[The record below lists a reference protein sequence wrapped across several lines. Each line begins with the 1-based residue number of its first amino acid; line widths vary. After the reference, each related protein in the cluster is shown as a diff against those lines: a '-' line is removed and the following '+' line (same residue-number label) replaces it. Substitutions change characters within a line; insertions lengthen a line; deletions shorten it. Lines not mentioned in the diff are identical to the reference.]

1 MEVREFLSLFLLTR
15 FVMPLPS
22 RFSVLRLLANFRT
35 AASCSMHFSLILLFA
50 RLSDS
55 IWQSQIALARC
66 YTPESVILLFE
77 RSSSLMNPTDLI
89 FLLISL
95 IYWSP
100 MFLPDRFTHPS
111 CISVL
116 KALPIADSFDTFL
129 PPAAVGGL
137 PGAPAAP
144 ILGVIGGY
152 TKVVPSSKCGEI

>member
-1 MEVREFLSLFLLTR
+1 M
-15 FVMPLPS
+15 
-22 RFSVLRLLANFRT
+22 
-35 AASCSMHFSLILLFA
+35 
-50 RLSDS
+50 
-55 IWQSQIALARC
+55 ALARC